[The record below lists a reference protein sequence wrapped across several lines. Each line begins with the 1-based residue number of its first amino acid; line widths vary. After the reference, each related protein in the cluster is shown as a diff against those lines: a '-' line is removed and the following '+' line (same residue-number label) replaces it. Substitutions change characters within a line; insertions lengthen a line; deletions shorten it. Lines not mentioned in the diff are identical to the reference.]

1 MTTSRGVRDWTHD
14 SQLGAH
20 APAGIRAEKLVVVV
34 RSPLFRRYPRT
45 LLFLAPNT
53 SNTLQW
59 RRGNVDLT
67 KPVMPQFVAAMGPDL
82 TLFAFDV
89 DPDAVKRHWV
99 VVQEMPEGIRF
110 KRDRPVAP
118 PIHAARWAA
127 ANLDTPLRVLLPGP
141 DTVGVPGGGP

>member
-1 MTTSRGVRDWTHD
+1 
-14 SQLGAH
+14 
-20 APAGIRAEKLVVVV
+20 
-34 RSPLFRRYPRT
+34 
-45 LLFLAPNT
+45 
-53 SNTLQW
+53 
-59 RRGNVDLT
+59 
-67 KPVMPQFVAAMGPDL
+67 MPQFVAAMGPDL

-110 KRDRPVAP
+110 KRDQPVAP